1 MADVFPTALFGFK
14 SQDVNIERQT
24 LSGGRAISGA
34 QDVVSTDGGGRVYA
48 EFGEGD
54 LIDRDKVL
62 AWRALITMLEEGVTE
77 MVVPFC
83 DIRHQ
88 PFGGEHT
95 ATYGDGS
102 VHSDGTPF
110 SGGGPFGE
118 TTAPAALRATTLQF
132 NGAFSQPLIGGEW
145 FTIEHIAKGP
155 RAYRVRTVAGDVLTF
170 RPPLRE
176 AITAGT
182 RLDFANPRCRMI
194 QDPDGGKVTARISNR
209 RHTVAEIRFVEA
221 R

>member
-24 LSGGRAISGA
+24 LSGGRALSGA

-54 LIDRDKVL
+54 LIDRNKVL
-62 AWRALITMLEEGVTE
+62 AWRAQLTMLEEGATE

-95 ATYGDGS
+95 VTYGDGAT
-102 VHSDGTPF
+102 HSDGTPF
-110 SGGGPFGE
+110 TGGGAFAE
-118 TTAPAALRATTLQF
+118 TTAYAPLRAIALQF
-132 NGAFSQPLIGGEW
+132 NGVFSQPVIGGEW
-145 FTIEHIAKGP
+145 FTILHPTKGP
-155 RAYRVRTVAGDVLTF
+155 RAYRVRTVSGGQITF

-176 AITAGT
+176 AAPAGT
-182 RLDFANPRCRMI
+182 LLDFANPRCLMV
-194 QDPDGGKVTARISNR
+194 QDPDGGKASAKLSNR
-209 RHTVAEIRFVEA
+209 RHTVAEIRFVES

>member
-24 LSGGRAISGA
+24 LSGGTALSGET
-34 QDVVSTDGGGRVYA
+34 DVVSTDGGGRVYA
-48 EFGEGD
+48 EFGEAD

-62 AWRALITMLEEGVTE
+62 AWRALITILEEGVTE

-88 PFGGEHT
+88 PYGGEHHV
-95 ATYGDGS
+95 TYGDGAT
-102 VHSDGTPF
+102 HSDGTLF
-110 SGGGPFGE
+110 AGGGPFGE
-118 TTAPAALRATTLQF
+118 TTAPALLRATSLQF
-132 NGAFSQPLIGGEW
+132 NGAFAQPLIGGEW
-145 FTIEHIAKGP
+145 FTIEHPVKGP
-155 RAYRVRTVAGDVLTF
+155 RAYRVRTVDGDTITF

-176 AITAGT
+176 SVAAGQE
-182 RLDFANPRCRMI
+182 LDFANPRCLMI
-194 QDPDGGKVTARISNR
+194 QDPEGGKPSSKISNR